1 MPTEPPRTFAMIALT
16 AFYHPSTYLQTAR
29 KILLALLLVGGR
41 LVNEREGLD
50 YLPVEH
56 SELGYLLTHC
66 YLC

>member
-1 MPTEPPRTFAMIALT
+1 MTALT
-16 AFYHPSTYLQTAR
+16 AFYRPWTYLQTAG
-29 KILLALLLVGGR
+29 KILSALLLVGGR

-50 YLPVEH
+50 YLFVEY

>member
-1 MPTEPPRTFAMIALT
+1 MDLFPDCGEDSIGPPV
-16 AFYHPSTYLQTAR
+16 SGS
-29 KILLALLLVGGR
+29 ALLLVGGR

-66 YLC
+66 YLY